1 MRLVSVLLL
10 WFFCLPVVGA
20 LVISNSRGLRWRPE
34 LSPTHHDPR
43 WNPAHQVSFAKAKEV
58 CQRSSVIRGCEGNQ
72 KGGDGAI
79 FGVSS
84 DVAAPLAAL
93 LVGQLVLFI
102 GVGAIIPTLPLYT
115 KEIGLSS
122 AMSGVLISAPAVA
135 LLLLARPAGG
145 YADESGRKPAM
156 IGGLLLIA
164 VSDVGT
170 ALAPSLPPLIL
181 ARLGLGAGRAL
192 SESGERAMLA
202 DLAGRAPDL
211 RGRAL
216 GAQQAAA
223 ALGIAVGAP
232 LGGAIAETYGVR
244 WTFICVSIAATLTAL
259 IYTTLS
265 ETLPGRMDDARA
277 PEDEASPTIAGG
289 SFADAG
295 GSPACLPE
303 TLPQESECLVAAS
316 VPSEPRQPKV
326 DGEVGAR
333 QTAAEEV
340 APAAG
345 SLPPEEGE
353 LWLRLLADNRWRGLA
368 LASMGTRFGSCA
380 KVASVPLIAASVLP
394 GGATAAGSLLAA
406 AGLSGL
412 AGAPLGG
419 LLSDRVGARSTAVLS
434 GAMSSVA
441 LLAIPLALTANLG
454 DDPLANG
461 VAFAGLILLWS
472 TGVAAQGPALT
483 AVAQELAPKGNEA
496 TALALPKA
504 VGDAVYIVA
513 PFLLGVITDRETV
526 LGTECA
532 VAGALSLLG
541 AVGLQVLTPERA
553 DAGRRSGGG
562 EEEE

>member
-20 LVISNSRGLRWRPE
+20 LVSSNSRGLRWRPE

-43 WNPAHQVSFAKAKEV
+43 WNAAHQVRIARAKEV
-58 CQRSSVIRGCEGNQ
+58 FQRSSVIRGCEGN
-72 KGGDGAI
+72 KEGGDGAI

-170 ALAPSLPPLIL
+170 ALAQSLPPLIL

-277 PEDEASPTIAGG
+277 PADEAAPTIAGG

-316 VPSEPRQPKV
+316 VPSAPRQPKV

-333 QTAAEEV
+333 QMAAEQAAGQV
-340 APAAG
+340 ALAAG

-394 GGATAAGSLLAA
+394 GGRRRRAACWRRLASPASRARRWAACSAT
-406 AGLSGL
+406 
-412 AGAPLGG
+412 
-419 LLSDRVGARSTAVLS
+419 VWVHARPPS
-434 GAMSSVA
+434 
-441 LLAIPLALTANLG
+441 
-454 DDPLANG
+454 
-461 VAFAGLILLWS
+461 
-472 TGVAAQGPALT
+472 
-483 AVAQELAPKGNEA
+483 
-496 TALALPKA
+496 
-504 VGDAVYIVA
+504 
-513 PFLLGVITDRETV
+513 
-526 LGTECA
+526 
-532 VAGALSLLG
+532 
-541 AVGLQVLTPERA
+541 
-553 DAGRRSGGG
+553 
-562 EEEE
+562 